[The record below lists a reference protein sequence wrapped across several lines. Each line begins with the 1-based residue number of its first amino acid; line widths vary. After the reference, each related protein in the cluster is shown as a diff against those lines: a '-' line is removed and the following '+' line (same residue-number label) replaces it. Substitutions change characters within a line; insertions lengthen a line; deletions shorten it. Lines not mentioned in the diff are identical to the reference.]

1 MAKTGQAHVLIL
13 VLLLNCVALLSN
25 LTSLSLF
32 AYVPYRV
39 FPRTRDFVCETLEQH
54 LVPFNKPLLRQI
66 DLLLLHNI

>member
-13 VLLLNCVALLSN
+13 VLPLNSTALLSN

-32 AYVPYRV
+32 VYSV

-54 LVPFNKPLLRQI
+54 LVSINKPLLRQI
-66 DLLLLHNI
+66 DLLL